1 MNNVITPDN
10 ATINSTINESN
21 VTMPISNQITIN
33 PVQNGTEI
41 MSSNLSKY
49 IDQYNSFARK
59 TAESIIQLARTLIE
73 AKNNLDPI
81 EFETFTKK
89 VNVDVNSSTYKKLMV
104 IGNKASR
111 FDADLEKL
119 PQTWTTI
126 YRLAKIDADQ
136 YELLSSNN
144 VITPFM
150 TAKDITNKINIS
162 SANEKPNKKSKEAK
176 NDVIIS
182 LQYLDTSEKSEIY
195 ALLYTMR
202 NKFNFELDID
212 ASITAEISEYRQT
225 VAA

>member
-1 MNNVITPDN
+1 MNNVMNPETT
-10 ATINSTINESN
+10 TINSTIIESN

-150 TAKDITNKINIS
+150 TAKVINDIVDSSKTNKTPTTKHDVNINLKNLDAS
-162 SANEKPNKKSKEAK
+162 S
-176 NDVIIS
+176 
-182 LQYLDTSEKSEIY
+182 KSEIY
-195 ALLYTMR
+195 KMLYALK
-202 NKFNFELDID
+202 NKFNF
-212 ASITAEISEYRQT
+212 
-225 VAA
+225 

>member
-1 MNNVITPDN
+1 MNNVMNPETT
-10 ATINSTINESN
+10 TINSTIIESN

-111 FDADLEKL
+111 FEPHLNKL
-119 PQTWTTI
+119 PQSWTTI
-126 YRLAKIDADQ
+126 YRLAQIEPDQ
-136 YELLSSNN
+136 FERLASNN

-150 TAKDITNKINIS
+150 TAKVINDIVDSSKSKKALTTKHDASINLKNLDIS
-162 SANEKPNKKSKEAK
+162 S
-176 NDVIIS
+176 
-182 LQYLDTSEKSEIY
+182 KSEIY
-195 ALLYTMR
+195 KMLYALKNR
-202 NKFNFELDID
+202 FNFELNFD
-212 ASITAEISEYRQT
+212 ASVTAEVSEYRQT
-225 VAA
+225 VEA

>member
-1 MNNVITPDN
+1 MNTDLNTAVVTLNETNI
-10 ATINSTINESN
+10 ESN
-21 VTMPISNQITIN
+21 MTMPNSNQITIT

-49 IDQYNSFARK
+49 IAQYNSFARK

-73 AKNNLDPI
+73 AKNDLDPI

-111 FDADLEKL
+111 FEPYYNKL
-119 PQTWTTI
+119 PQSWTTI
-126 YRLAKIDADQ
+126 YRLAQIEPHQFERLA
-136 YELLSSNN
+136 SNN

-150 TAKDITNKINIS
+150 TAKMINEQIDVSKAKKAS
-162 SANEKPNKKSKEAK
+162 STKHDVNINLK
-176 NDVIIS
+176 N
-182 LQYLDTSEKSEIY
+182 LDTSSKSEIY
-195 ALLYTMR
+195 KMLYALR

-212 ASITAEISEYRQT
+212 ASVTAEISEYRQT

>member
-1 MNNVITPDN
+1 MNNVNTPETDTTN
-10 ATINSTINESN
+10 ATIIESN
-21 VTMPISNQITIN
+21 VIMPISNQITIN

-59 TAESIIQLARTLIE
+59 TAESIIQLASTLIE

-126 YRLAKIDADQ
+126 YQLAKIDADQ
-136 YELLSSNN
+136 YELLASNN

-162 SANEKPNKKSKEAK
+162 SANEKPTKKSKEAK

-182 LQYLDTSEKSEIY
+182 LQYLDASEKSEIY

>member
-1 MNNVITPDN
+1 MNTDLNTSF
-10 ATINSTINESN
+10 ATLNKTNFESN
-21 VTMPISNQITIN
+21 MTMPNSNQITTT

-49 IDQYNSFARK
+49 IAQYNSFARK

-73 AKNNLDPI
+73 AKNDLDPI

-111 FDADLEKL
+111 FEPHLNKL
-119 PQTWTTI
+119 PQSWTTI
-126 YRLAKIDADQ
+126 YRLAQIEPDQ
-136 YELLSSNN
+136 FEHLASNN

-150 TAKDITNKINIS
+150 TAKTINDHVDS
-162 SANEKPNKKSKEAK
+162 SKPSKTPLTKHDANINVKK
-176 NDVIIS
+176 
-182 LQYLDTSEKSEIY
+182 LDPSIKSEIY
-195 ALLYTMR
+195 KMLHEMK

-212 ASITAEISEYRQT
+212 DSFKNEVSEYRQT
-225 VAA
+225 LAA